1 MVDIQLQNGDRVFC
15 RPEDLNEHQQEYANR
30 PGTLTDVYGGYGRLH
45 FDDTRKL
52 SPKLFL
58 RRFTL
63 YRDPPPS
70 SFSITLTF
78 LSIDDAIRAGEHL
91 APTYGPCKIEVSD
104 VRLAQIQGR

>member
-1 MVDIQLQNGDRVFC
+1 MADIKLQNGDRVFC
-15 RPEDLNEHQQEYANR
+15 RPEDLNECQQEFANR
-30 PGTLTDVYGGYGRLH
+30 PGTLTDVYNDYGRLL
-45 FDDTRKL
+45 FDDTWKL

-58 RRFTL
+58 HRFTL
-63 YRDPPPS
+63 QERVLPD